1 MSEKEV
7 IITENI
13 FLNTTDSGIV
23 ELLKSRDFDGIANII
38 IEKAPLFIAAVIIV
52 VAGIVVSRLIGKLVV
67 KGMSAKGVDPSVHS
81 FIKTIVMFIVNLIFI
96 LSALS
101 TLNIDVNSFVTALG
115 AAGVTAG
122 LGLQAS
128 ISQFASGIQ
137 ILFNHP
143 FKSGDFIDIGSVS
156 GKVQEIK
163 MMYTALITPDNKR
176 VIIPNSTIT
185 SSNIINYNA
194 ENKRRLDLVYSIS
207 YGDDI
212 AKAKNVLAEVIK
224 SNERILTDPEPIN
237 AVKEHAASSVNLACL
252 IWCTADEYWDVFYA
266 MQENVKLAFDEN
278 GISIPYGQLDVH
290 ITKE

>member
-1 MSEKEV
+1 MKN
-7 IITENI
+7 IILSASDPGI
-13 FLNTTDSGIV
+13 F
-23 ELLKSRDFDGIANII
+23 ELIKNRDFDGIVNLI
-38 IEKAPLFIAAVIIV
+38 IEKAPMFISAAIIIIAGVVI
-52 VAGIVVSRLIGKLVV
+52 SRLIGKLVV

-81 FIKTIVMFIVNLIFI
+81 FIRTIVVFLVNLIFI

-101 TLNIDVNSFVTALG
+101 TLNVDVNSFVTALG
-115 AAGVTAG
+115 AAGITAG

-163 MMYTALITPDNKR
+163 MMYTALITTDNKR

-194 ENKRRLDLVYSIS
+194 ENRRRVDLLYSIS

-212 AKAKNVLAEVIK
+212 AKAKKVLADVVK
-224 SNERILTDPEPIN
+224 ADSRIFADPEPVI

-252 IWCTADEYWDVFYA
+252 IWCSADEYWDVFYS
-266 MQENVKLAFDEN
+266 MQEKVKLAFDEN

-290 ITKE
+290 IVKE

>member
-1 MSEKEV
+1 MDY
-7 IITENI
+7 
-13 FLNTTDSGIV
+13 FYLNADETTIL
-23 ELLKSRDFDGIANII
+23 ELIKSKNFDGIANRII
-38 IEKAPLFIAAVIIV
+38 AKMPQFIAAVVII
-52 VAGIVVSRLIGKLVV
+52 VAGIVVSKLIGKLVV
-67 KGMSAKGVDPSVHS
+67 KAMSAKGVDPSVHS
-81 FIKTIVMFIVNLIFI
+81 FIKTIVMFIVNLIFV

-122 LGLQAS
+122 IGLQAS

-143 FKSGDFIDIGSVS
+143 FKSGDFVDIGSVS

-163 MMYTALITPDNKR
+163 MMYTVLITPDNKR

-207 YGDDI
+207 YNDDI
-212 AKAKNVLAEVIK
+212 ARAKEVILDVVK
-224 SNERILTDPEPIN
+224 KNDLILPDPAPVI
-237 AVKEHAASSVNLACL
+237 AVKEHAASSINLACL
-252 IWCTADEYWDVFYA
+252 VWCAGDNYWDAFYS
-266 MQENVKLAFDEN
+266 MQEMVKLAFDKN
-278 GISIPYGQLDVH
+278 GISIPYGQVDVH
-290 ITKE
+290 IVKE

>member
-224 SNERILTDPEPIN
+224 SDKRIFTDPEPII
-237 AVKEHAASSVNLACL
+237 AVKEHAANSVNLACL

>member
-1 MSEKEV
+1 MDY
-7 IITENI
+7 
-13 FLNTTDSGIV
+13 FYLNADETTIL
-23 ELLKSRDFDGIANII
+23 ELIKSKDFDGIANRII
-38 IEKAPLFIAAVIIV
+38 AKMPQFIAAVVII
-52 VAGIVVSRLIGKLVV
+52 VAGIVVSKLVGKLVV
-67 KGMSAKGVDPSVHS
+67 KAMSAKGVDPSVHS
-81 FIKTIVMFIVNLIFI
+81 FIKTIVMFIVNLIFV

-122 LGLQAS
+122 IGLQAS

-143 FKSGDFIDIGSVS
+143 FKSGDFVDIGSVS

-163 MMYTALITPDNKR
+163 MMYTVLITPDNKR

-207 YGDDI
+207 YNDDI
-212 AKAKNVLAEVIK
+212 ARAKEVILDVVK
-224 SNERILTDPEPIN
+224 KNDLILPDPAPVI
-237 AVKEHAASSVNLACL
+237 AVKEHAASSINLACL
-252 IWCTADEYWDVFYA
+252 VWCAGDNYWDAFYS
-266 MQENVKLAFDEN
+266 MQEMVKLAFDKN
-278 GISIPYGQLDVH
+278 GISIPYGQVDVH
-290 ITKE
+290 IVKE

>member
-1 MSEKEV
+1 MDY
-7 IITENI
+7 
-13 FLNTTDSGIV
+13 FYLNADETTIL
-23 ELLKSRDFDGIANII
+23 ELIKSKNFDGIANRII
-38 IEKAPLFIAAVIIV
+38 AKMPQFIAAVVII
-52 VAGIVVSRLIGKLVV
+52 VAGIVVSKLIGKLVV
-67 KGMSAKGVDPSVHS
+67 KAMSAKGVDPSVHS
-81 FIKTIVMFIVNLIFI
+81 FIKTIVMFIVNLIFV

-122 LGLQAS
+122 IGLQAS

-143 FKSGDFIDIGSVS
+143 FKSGDFVDIGSVS

-163 MMYTALITPDNKR
+163 MMYTVLITPDNKR

-207 YGDDI
+207 YNDDI
-212 AKAKNVLAEVIK
+212 ARAKEVILDVVK
-224 SNERILTDPEPIN
+224 KNDLILPDPAPVI
-237 AVKEHAASSVNLACL
+237 AVKEHAASSINLACL
-252 IWCTADEYWDVFYA
+252 VWCSGDNYWDAFYS
-266 MQENVKLAFDEN
+266 MQEMVKLAFDEN
-278 GISIPYGQLDVH
+278 GISIPYGQVDVH
-290 ITKE
+290 IVKE